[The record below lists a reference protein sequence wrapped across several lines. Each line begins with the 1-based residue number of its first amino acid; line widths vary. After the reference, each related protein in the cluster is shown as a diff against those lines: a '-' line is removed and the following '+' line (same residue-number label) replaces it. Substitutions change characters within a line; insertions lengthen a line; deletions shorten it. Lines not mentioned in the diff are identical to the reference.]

1 MILVAL
7 SSGLMLFWSIFGNRI
22 RGVKEVDCI
31 GALQL
36 INHKNALVLDVRE
49 EFEADPA
56 GQTRRPRGR
65 AGALPRATHRGGM
78 PQRPAFGFCLCGAG
92 QAGLLPGIQ
101 PEWRRRGLA
110 KIKFTVGEI
119 IMAKVVMYCTEVC
132 PYCVRAENLLKK
144 RGVTEIEKIR
154 IDLNPEQRDI
164 MVAKTGRRTVPQI
177 YIGERHV
184 GGFDDMA
191 ELDSQGELV
200 PLLNN

>member
-1 MILVAL
+1 
-7 SSGLMLFWSIFGNRI
+7 
-22 RGVKEVDCI
+22 
-31 GALQL
+31 
-36 INHKNALVLDVRE
+36 
-49 EFEADPA
+49 
-56 GQTRRPRGR
+56 
-65 AGALPRATHRGGM
+65 
-78 PQRPAFGFCLCGAG
+78 
-92 QAGLLPGIQ
+92 
-101 PEWRRRGLA
+101 
-110 KIKFTVGEI
+110 
-119 IMAKVVMYCTEVC
+119 MAKVVMYCTEVC